1 MKLKSFSGS
10 HNGITRE
17 LGFDEPILLDKLHG
31 CCRLLNKLSIPA
43 SCFSEL
49 YETDY
54 GRRYGVRGA
63 IKGMVS
69 SDISR
74 LREDTEH
81 HKVVT
86 EASACIPGVERHA
99 LQTDHLKINKYC
111 SPTDRSFLTVSTT
124 ISEMYANAKDII
136 RRRQARECHLSDDLT
151 SC

>member
-1 MKLKSFSGS
+1 MNLKAFAGS
-10 HNGITRE
+10 HNGIPRE

-31 CCRLLNKLSIPA
+31 FCRLLNKLSIPA

-54 GRRYGVRGA
+54 GRRYGIKGA
-63 IKGMVS
+63 VKGMVS

-74 LREDTEH
+74 FREDAKT
-81 HKVVT
+81 HKVVP
-86 EASACIPGVERHA
+86 EASACIPGVNRHA

-111 SPTDRSFLTVSTT
+111 SPTDRSFLAVSAT

-136 RRRQARECHLSDDLT
+136 RRRQARECPISDGVT
-151 SC
+151 RC